1 MSVMRAL
8 PGSSRYSDGTRLAWI
23 PSFIFTMAMSS
34 QPRTKGKKMSTLMKA
49 LNGSA
54 VTEKGGLQYMTS
66 GSRCLDFFE
75 MAGSARKAK
84 KGANGMSNDDMR
96 RKMELALAEDR
107 ETAIRILLW
116 AYDCRGGAGSRDI
129 MRAALP
135 YFILKEDQDTVLRM
149 LRAIPELGRYDMLT
163 DLLENDDL
171 PVVYTKQVLNII
183 KDTLIGVVPEGGT
196 EPVPSPMAP
205 LCAKWLPRKGKAANR
220 VRGWLHQT
228 PAEYRHMRSK
238 YVTTEALMSA
248 RKWAEIKYEQVPSVC
263 FARSR
268 NAFKT
273 HDLQRFTKFTEKAV
287 KGEVKVNAGVVYPH
301 DVVRDLM
308 QHCSMWSWHHSAR
321 PDRTLIQAAEAQWRN
336 LPDLFDGKT
345 TSVFP
350 IIDVSGSMT
359 TQVSGN
365 ISAIHVAVALGLY
378 CAEHQRGKF
387 RNEAMCFSGRPVAVE
402 LKGDIWERLMTLL
415 NTQDECTTD
424 LGLCIET
431 LVKTAKRNRIPQEDM
446 PDNLLILSDLQFDY
460 TAHDGR
466 GVTATEFIK
475 RQFTDAGYKVPVI
488 IYWNL
493 AARTTNGVPAT
504 IDKDGVIMVS
514 GFSQSIL
521 KAVLEGAEL
530 AQKCQP
536 AYIMMTAVYKD
547 RYDLSKY

>member
-1 MSVMRAL
+1 
-8 PGSSRYSDGTRLAWI
+8 
-23 PSFIFTMAMSS
+23 
-34 QPRTKGKKMSTLMKA
+34 MSTLMKA

-75 MAGSARKAK
+75 MAGSARKMK
-84 KGANGMSNDDMR
+84 KNQNGMSNDDMR

-149 LRAIPELGRYDMLT
+149 LRAIPELGRYDMLS

-171 PVVYTKQVLNII
+171 PLVYTKQVLNII

-248 RKWAEIKYEQVPSVC
+248 NKWAEIKYEQVPTVC
-263 FARSR
+263 LARSR
-268 NAFKT
+268 NACKT

-287 KGEVKVNAGVVYPH
+287 KGEVKVNAGVVFPH

-308 QHCSMWSWHHSAR
+308 QHCSMWSWNYSKK
-321 PDRTLIQAAEAQWRN
+321 PDATIVRAAEAQWKN
-336 LPDLFDGKT
+336 LPDLFDGKD

-378 CAEHQRGKF
+378 CAEHQRGAFK
-387 RNEAMCFSGRPVAVE
+387 NEAMCFSGRPVAVT
-402 LKGDIWERLMTLL
+402 LKGDIWERIITLL
-415 NTQDECTTD
+415 NTQDPCTTD
-424 LGLCIET
+424 LGLCIKT
-431 LVKTAKRNRIPQEDM
+431 LVDTAKRNHIKQEDM
-446 PDNLLILSDLQFDY
+446 PDSLLILSDLQFDSTTY
-460 TAHDGR
+460 GYRDM
-466 GVTATEFIK
+466 TATDYIK
-475 RQFTDAGYKVPVI
+475 KLFTDAGYKVPVI
-488 IYWNL
+488 IYWCL
-493 AARTTNGVPAT
+493 CSRTQNGVPT
-504 IDKDGVIMVS
+504 TTDENGVIMVS

-521 KAVLEGAEL
+521 KAVLDGADL
-530 AQKCQP
+530 AEKCQP

>member
-1 MSVMRAL
+1 
-8 PGSSRYSDGTRLAWI
+8 
-23 PSFIFTMAMSS
+23 
-34 QPRTKGKKMSTLMKA
+34 MSTLMKA

-84 KGANGMSNDDMR
+84 KNQNGMSNDDMR

-135 YFILKEDQDTVLRM
+135 YFIIKEDQDTVLRM

-171 PVVYTKQVLNII
+171 PKVYVNQILDII
-183 KDTLIGVVPEGGT
+183 QDTLVGKVPEGGT
-196 EPVPSPMAP
+196 TPVPSPMAP
-205 LCAKWLPRKGKAANR
+205 ICAKWIPRKGKVTNR
-220 VRGWLHQT
+220 IRGRLARVCGWSDQ
-228 PAEYRHMRSK
+228 ERFKEFRHMLSK
-238 YVTTEALMSA
+238 YTTTEALMSA
-248 RKWAEIKYEQVPSVC
+248 KKWAEIKYEQVPSVC

-273 HDLQRFTKFTEKAV
+273 HDLDRFTKFTEKAV
-287 KGEVKVNAGVVYPH
+287 KGEVKVNAGVVFPH

-308 QHCSMWSWHHSAR
+308 QHCSSWSWTYGRSEKPSA
-321 PDRTLIQAAEAQWRN
+321 TLIKAAEAQWKN
-336 LPDLFDGKT
+336 LPDLFDGKD

-378 CAEHQRGKF
+378 CAEHQRGDFK
-387 RNEAMCFSGRPVAVE
+387 NEAMCFSGRPVAVT
-402 LKGDIWERLMTLL
+402 LKGDIWERIITLL
-415 NTQDECTTD
+415 NTQDPCTTD
-424 LGLCIET
+424 LGLCIKT
-431 LVKTAKRNRIPQEDM
+431 LVDTAKRNHIKQEDM
-446 PDNLLILSDLQFDY
+446 PDSLLILSDLQFDSTTY
-460 TAHDGR
+460 GYRDM
-466 GVTATEFIK
+466 TATDYIK
-475 RQFTDAGYKVPVI
+475 KLFTDAGYKVPVI
-488 IYWNL
+488 IYWCL
-493 AARTTNGVPAT
+493 CSRTQNGVPT
-504 IDKDGVIMVS
+504 TTDENGVIMVS

-521 KAVLEGAEL
+521 KAVLDGADL
-530 AQKCQP
+530 AEKCQP